1 MYLTGGRP
9 TIRGKRGNHMNG
21 RRTRRLSA
29 LLILALVLSAGTYA
43 FAAANTVAD
52 SDAGDGDGTVL
63 GYNVTNI
70 RYEIDDS
77 DGDPS
82 TVDADGDPTTV
93 DAVSFDLD
101 KAADEV
107 FAQYNGA
114 GSFYSCTNPA
124 AFSWVCNSS
133 ASAQTVVALT
143 TLKVISAN

>member
-1 MYLTGGRP
+1 
-9 TIRGKRGNHMNG
+9 MNG

-43 FAAANTVAD
+43 FAAANTVAA
-52 SDAGDGDGTVL
+52 SDAGDGDGTVN
-63 GYNVTNI
+63 GYNVTAI
-70 RYEIDDS
+70 RYEIDDL
-77 DGDPS
+77 DGNPA

-93 DAVSFDLD
+93 DAVSFTLD

-107 FAQYNGA
+107 FVQYNGA

-124 AFSWVCNSS
+124 AFNWVCNSS
-133 ASAQTVVALT
+133 ASTQTVVALT